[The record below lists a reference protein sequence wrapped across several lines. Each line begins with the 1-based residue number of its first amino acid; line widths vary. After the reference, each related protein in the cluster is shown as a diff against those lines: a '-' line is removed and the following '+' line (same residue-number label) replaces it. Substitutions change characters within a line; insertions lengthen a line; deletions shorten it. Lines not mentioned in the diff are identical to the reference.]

1 MKKSSI
7 KEICGKARSI
17 RAFDSSKKVSL
28 PELWHLIECA
38 RITPSAA
45 NLQVLKYK
53 LCYEEDK
60 VDALFP
66 LTRWAGFIKD
76 RQIPP
81 EGKTPAAYII
91 ICHDLSVAQITT
103 YSQMDVGIAA
113 QTINLAAREM
123 GLGCCMIGSFND
135 LATAKLFDLPSHL
148 KPVLILALGEPD
160 EEPVICEPGENGDVK
175 YYRDAENRH
184 LVPKRPVEELIIK

>member
-7 KEICGKARSI
+7 KEICAEARSI
-17 RAFDSSKKVSL
+17 RAFDNSKRVSL

-60 VDALFP
+60 TRALFP

-81 EGKTPAAYII
+81 EGKAPTAYIV
-91 ICHDLSVAQITT
+91 ICHDLSVAQITA

-123 GLGCCMIGSFND
+123 GLGCCMIGSFNEM
-135 LATAKLFDLPSHL
+135 ATAKLFDLPSHL
-148 KPVLILALGEPD
+148 KPVLILALGAPD
-160 EEPVICEPGENGDVK
+160 EAPVICEPGSDGSVK
-175 YYRDAENRH
+175 YYRDGADRH
-184 LVPKRPVEELIIK
+184 FVPKRPVEELIIK